1 MLGIAMALALVVTP
15 APAPPAAPQEPFTQ
29 DGVPP
34 VETLDP
40 AEPAPVS
47 DALAAAAKPKYLNLG
62 DYALFAPPP
71 KAPPVLAPRF
81 DTEIEVI
88 ARLPRDPN
96 EVMADWW
103 RHWDFEYSIYG
114 RGINV
119 QKPMAGGYN
128 LLPLFE
134 WIGKKAKERSA
145 RQEQETRERL
155 ILEGQ

>member
-1 MLGIAMALALVVTP
+1 MLGIAMALAIVVSP
-15 APAPPAAPQEPFTQ
+15 SPAPPAQEPFTQ

-40 AEPAPVS
+40 KTPEPIS
-47 DALAAAAKPKYLNLG
+47 DALAAAATPKNLNLG
-62 DYALFAPPP
+62 DYALFAPAP
-71 KAPPVLAPRF
+71 KAPVALGPRF
-81 DTEIEVI
+81 DTEIEVL

-96 EVMADWW
+96 VVMADWW

-114 RGINV
+114 RGINI
-119 QKPMAGGYN
+119 QNPMPGGGYN

-145 RQEQETRERL
+145 NQEQEARERL
-155 ILEGQ
+155 ILDAE